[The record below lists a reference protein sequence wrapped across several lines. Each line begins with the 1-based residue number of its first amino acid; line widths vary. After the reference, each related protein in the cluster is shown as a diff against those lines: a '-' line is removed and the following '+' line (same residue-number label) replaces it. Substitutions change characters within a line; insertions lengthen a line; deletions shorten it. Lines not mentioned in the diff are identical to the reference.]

1 MNKKYELVIKG
12 ISSHPDKVVVTVALE
27 SDGYPTLFS
36 PHVVIKLDRV
46 DGAALEL
53 YEAEAKKRAKKI
65 FMDAAAG
72 LCDSGSVPEKRLH
85 SAARYTIKINGSDN
99 SIAGF

>member
-1 MNKKYELVIKG
+1 M
-12 ISSHPDKVVVTVALE
+12 VTVALE

-46 DGAALEL
+46 DGALEL

-65 FMDAAAG
+65 FYGCCCRVM
-72 LCDSGSVPEKRLH
+72 
-85 SAARYTIKINGSDN
+85 
-99 SIAGF
+99 

>member
-72 LCDSGSVPEKRLH
+72 LC
-85 SAARYTIKINGSDN
+85 
-99 SIAGF
+99 